1 MQVIEE
7 SVRPESLQPLYIYEP
22 DGRKVRDLAVPVDLT
37 YAAFVNT
44 ILTYLDADTPT
55 EPARTYKGWT
65 EILRPINKEFDAGMS
80 QALKPRL
87 ASNQKM
93 SFSEFQKVLVTG
105 LNSVRPLLNPKNLAT
120 RTATS
125 ELQFELNLNHPDVAK
140 AMKRLTV
147 PLSPKQRKTLTT
159 KQLTDR
165 QSAAAVLTPLAVIVG
180 LKMLQDTIDHALDRA
195 DEIATSQL
203 FAMRTHVA
211 MSIQDMNVMFRDRMN
226 QTFDKLK
233 QTEQVAIN
241 AAVQLTNE
249 SLVAIDRLEAKGYL
263 DASDLLCQSAVAM
276 ANFNLLPLFKRT
288 PPPDIMCLK
297 TPYVRDSGTL
307 HERFLTFR
315 GVSLR
320 KGGDYPDAHL
330 VVPTAEKNFNLPAGG
345 GDTVLQIPLPGGI
358 NGGPDDIKPR
368 GSLTALAEFNWNQ
381 GEGDKPK
388 LKARWMFTIDPY
400 LVNSLDVSV
409 TPKIRQATYL
419 NKSQQFYVQADGGE
433 TNTATWGIPVD
444 NGGEAVDCWFVVNTK
459 VGDSGVTNGPLRTP
473 GGCEIT
479 AIARGPGHGQG
490 GGSFGITLFIREK
503 FLNEIAGPTWREIKH
518 IVNQTQAEAV
528 FTYDKTLIPQDSE
541 VIDYDFDWRVDIHR
555 NTEDQFTL
563 TTSNKS
569 DQRIGTATMDT
580 NGNLTVKFN
589 DPNIHSELREPASVD
604 SKELDEGLS
613 RIFVSDVLVEETNVK
628 DAGRSLKAVL
638 ARTNR

>member
-7 SVRPESLQPLYIYEP
+7 SVRADSLQPLYINEQ
-22 DGRKVRDLAVPVDLT
+22 DGKKVRELAVPVDTT
-37 YAAFVNT
+37 YPAFVNT
-44 ILTYLDADTPT
+44 VLTYLDADTPH
-55 EPARTYKGWT
+55 EPTRTYKGWT
-65 EILRPINKEFDAGMS
+65 EILQPINKEFDAGMR
-80 QALKPRL
+80 QALSTQL
-87 ASNQKM
+87 TSNQKI
-93 SFSEFQKVLVTG
+93 SFIQFQQLLVTR
-105 LNSVRPLLNPKNLAT
+105 LNSVRPLLNPKNLSSRSAST
-120 RTATS
+120 Q
-125 ELQFELNLNHPDVAK
+125 LQFVLNFDNAEVSK
-140 AMKRLTV
+140 AVKRLTV
-147 PLSPKQRKTLTT
+147 PLGARQLKSLT
-159 KQLTDR
+159 KQQLADR
-165 QSAAAVLTPLAVIVG
+165 QSAAFVLTPLAVIVG

-211 MSIQDMNVMFRDRMN
+211 ISIQDMNVMFRDRMN

-288 PPPDIMCLK
+288 PPPDIMCLT

-320 KGGDYPDAHL
+320 KGGDYPDANL
-330 VVPTAEKNFNLPAGG
+330 IVPTPEKNYKLPAGG
-345 GDTVLQIPLPGGI
+345 GNTVLQIPLPGGI

-381 GEGDKPK
+381 GEGDKSK
-388 LKARWMFTIDPY
+388 LKSRWMFTIDPY
-400 LVNSLDVSV
+400 LVNSLDVSI
-409 TPKIRQATYL
+409 TPKIRQATYQT
-419 NKSQQFYVQADGGE
+419 KSQQFYVQADGGE

-444 NGGEAVDCWFVVNTK
+444 NGGEVVDCWYVVNTK
-459 VGDSGVTNGPLRTP
+459 VGDSGLTNGPLKTP
-473 GGCEIT
+473 GGCEAT

-490 GGSFGITLFIREK
+490 GGSFGITLWIKEK

-528 FTYDKTLIPQDSE
+528 FTYDKNLIPQDSE

-555 NTEDQFTL
+555 NTEELFIL

-569 DQRIGTATMDT
+569 DLRIGTATMDT
-580 NGNLTVKFN
+580 AGNLTVKFN
-589 DPNIHSELREPASVD
+589 DPTVHSDLFNPGTIDAIPIDGALDHDLMLD
-604 SKELDEGLS
+604 SS
-613 RIFVSDVLVEETNVK
+613 QWT
-628 DAGRSLKAVL
+628 AVADL
-638 ARTNR
+638 GYLPVR

>member
-7 SVRPESLQPLYIYEP
+7 SVRAESLQPVYVNEQ
-22 DGRKVRDLAVPVDLT
+22 DGKKVRELAVPVDLT

-44 ILTYLDADTPT
+44 VLTYLDADTPQ
-55 EPARTYKGWT
+55 EPTRTYKGWT

-80 QALKPRL
+80 VALKTEL
-87 ASNQKM
+87 TSTQKM
-93 SFSEFQKVLVTG
+93 KFTEFQKLLIAR
-105 LNSVRPLLNPKNLAT
+105 LNSVRPLLNPKKVST
-120 RTATS
+120 RTNTT
-125 ELQFELNLNHPDVAK
+125 ELQFVLNFDNPEVAK
-140 AMKRLTV
+140 AVRRLTV
-147 PLSPKQRKTLTT
+147 PLGTRQLKTLT
-159 KQLTDR
+159 KQQLADR

-211 MSIQDMNVMFRDRMN
+211 ISIQDMNVMFRDRMN

-233 QTEQVAIN
+233 QSEQVAIN

-249 SLVAIDRLEAKGYL
+249 SLVAIDRLESKGYL

-288 PPPDIMCLK
+288 PPPDIMCLT

-345 GDTVLQIPLPGGI
+345 GNTVLQIPLPGGI

-381 GEGDKPK
+381 GEGDKSK
-388 LKARWMFTIDPY
+388 LKLRWMFTIDPY
-400 LVNSLDVSV
+400 LVNSLDVSI
-409 TPKIRQATYL
+409 TPKIRQATYQTK
-419 NKSQQFYVQADGGE
+419 NQQFYVQADGGE

-444 NGGEAVDCWFVVNTK
+444 NGGEVVDCWYVVNTK
-459 VGDSGVTNGPLRTP
+459 VGDSGITNGPLKTP
-473 GGCEIT
+473 GGCEVA

-490 GGSFGITLFIREK
+490 GGSFGITLFVKEK

-528 FTYDKTLIPQDSE
+528 FTYGKNLIPQDSE

-569 DQRIGTATMDT
+569 DLRIGTATMDT
-580 NGNLTVKFN
+580 AGNLTVKFN
-589 DPNIHSELREPASVD
+589 DPNVHSEMVDPRAIDAMQIDAGLLQQSVSRSWMGADAASV
-604 SKELDEGLS
+604 KN
-613 RIFVSDVLVEETNVK
+613 T
-628 DAGRSLKAVL
+628 AAQ
-638 ARTNR
+638 